1 MIRRVTDKKAG
12 SDKRPSSAA
21 RPAPTPAA
29 GWSGMS
35 SSRSGGSR
43 GPGSLRAPLA
53 AAFSRRAH
61 LLRAADTTVCRLFSG
76 KSDGIDGMYID
87 RLGPGI
93 VIALYEGRVP
103 DGINHEQL
111 AADAL
116 RAATDL
122 VPDCVRAVYVK
133 PFAKDR
139 SRLGGEA
146 PPITRD
152 PLPLAGDELPESVV
166 VREHGVALEV
176 RHYDGFSCG
185 VFLDQR
191 RNRRELSAM
200 CKRRIKAAG
209 SCNVL
214 NTFCYTGA
222 FSVACAAVGASTTSV
237 DVSAKYLD
245 WAKRNFAHNAIAI
258 DNADASR
265 PHHRFAR
272 LDTFDFL
279 GLAQKKGHRYDLII
293 LDPPSFG
300 SGDKKR
306 KIKPWSSVEHY
317 PALVAE
323 AAKVL
328 APGGRIFASTNT
340 TELCRVT
347 SSRGGP
353 AMPRLWREIIKGLGE
368 EPKWLEG
375 VGLPE
380 DASGETDR
388 FACAL
393 FELP

>member
-1 MIRRVTDKKAG
+1 MIRRITDKKSTG
-12 SDKRPSSAA
+12 SRKAATVARSA
-21 RPAPTPAA
+21 PAPST
-29 GWSGMS
+29 GWSGTS
-35 SSRSGGSR
+35 GSRTR

-53 AAFSRRAH
+53 AAFARRAH

-76 KSDGIDGMYID
+76 TSDGIDGMYID

-103 DGINHEQL
+103 EGIDHDML

-116 RAATDL
+116 RAANDL
-122 VPDCVRAVYVK
+122 VPRCANAVYVK

-146 PPITRD
+146 PAMTRD
-152 PLPLAGDELPESVV
+152 AVPLAGEELPESVV
-166 VREHGVALEV
+166 VREHGLGLEV

-191 RNRRELSAM
+191 RNRRELAAM
-200 CKRRIKAAG
+200 CKRRMKAAG
-209 SCNVL
+209 SCRVL

-237 DVSAKYLD
+237 DVSAKYLE
-245 WAKRNFAHNAIAI
+245 WVKRNFAHNSI
-258 DNADASR
+258 DIEGKGDNEP
-265 PHHRFAR
+265 PHHFAR

-279 GLAQKKGHRYDLII
+279 GLAQKKGHRYDVII

-317 PALVAE
+317 PSLVAE
-323 AAKVL
+323 AGKVL

-347 SSRGGP
+347 GSRGGA
-353 AMPRLWREIIKGLGE
+353 AMSRLRREIVKGLGE
-368 EPKWLEG
+368 QPRWLEG

-393 FELP
+393 FELPK